1 MSDHKLDLLT
11 ATPQSLKP
19 DMVVAQDG
27 TGKYKTI
34 NEALKEVPPTSKK
47 TFVIHIKGGVYKE
60 IVVVNKQMT
69 NVVMISDG
77 PTKTRITGGLN
88 TMKSLIH
95 LWKVTEEVMDEFL
108 IGGFEVETTRH
119 KKKENLWVLILQIL
133 QIHGG
138 GEKMKENRHSFL
150 CRFPQTVPNVDA
162 QNRMGLGTT

>member
-1 MSDHKLDLLT
+1 MSDRKLDLLT

-95 LWKVTEEVMDEFL
+95 LWVWFL
-108 IGGFEVETTRH
+108 A
-119 KKKENLWVLILQIL
+119 KEN
-133 QIHGG
+133 
-138 GEKMKENRHSFL
+138 
-150 CRFPQTVPNVDA
+150 
-162 QNRMGLGTT
+162 